1 MIVLKIGVFQNES
14 FCRILLCNDHATVAL
29 ATRPTSIM
37 RGKTGP
43 SALRIITAR
52 VSCFQLVSKTPLS
65 VLSPIAICVPVDFSG
80 CLDSCPFRASTLA
93 PSVDARIRE
102 TMNFRLDY
110 SKKVLFWPRPILK
123 GLESLSPGLRGTS
136 YPR

>member
-1 MIVLKIGVFQNES
+1 MIVLKIGVFQNEL
-14 FCRILLCNDHATVAL
+14 FCPILLCNDHAI
-29 ATRPTSIM
+29 ATSTIRPTSIM
-37 RGKTGP
+37 RGKTGS
-43 SALRIITAR
+43 SALRIITAC

-93 PSVDARIRE
+93 QPVDARIRE
-102 TMNFRLDY
+102 AMNFRLDY

-123 GLESLSPGLRGTS
+123 RLESLSPGLRGTS
-136 YPR
+136 YPG